1 MNKYFV
7 VTLYTVM
14 ILTSF
19 FQSETEES
27 QHAKSLET
35 NKYVMNMK
43 VDPGGG

>member
-1 MNKYFV
+1 MNKFFA

-19 FQSETEES
+19 FQLETPDS
-27 QHAKSLET
+27 QHAQSLET
-35 NKYVMNMK
+35 NKYDMHLK

>member
-19 FQSETEES
+19 FQSDTTES
-27 QHAKSLET
+27 QHAQSLET
-35 NKYVMNMK
+35 NKYVMSMM